1 MQEPLEDTKSET
13 RNSKSKKDVQYNGQK
28 TNNGLIKH
36 HTENWRLS
44 NANRSLNR
52 G

>member
-1 MQEPLEDTKSET
+1 MQEPLEDTKSEI
-13 RNSKSKKDVQYNGQK
+13 RNSKSKKDIQYNGQK